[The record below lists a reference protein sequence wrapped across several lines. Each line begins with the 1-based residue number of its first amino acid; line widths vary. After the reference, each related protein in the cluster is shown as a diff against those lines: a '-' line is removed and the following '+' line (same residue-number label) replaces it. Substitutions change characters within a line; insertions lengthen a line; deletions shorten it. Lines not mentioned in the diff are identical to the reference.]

1 MKVICIGSST
11 KDIFFPTSEGVI
23 INTPEDITSQRKIAF
38 ELGAKFKIEN
48 RYEAAGGVAAN
59 VSQGLARLGIEV
71 GCYSKIGDDALGEWI
86 KKEIDKEGVNTEFVK
101 KKKDCVSDLS
111 AIIVDSRSGERIIF
125 SNQKANGGLEIM
137 PDEIKNSEWI
147 FIGDLHGEWGKI
159 LDDIFKVAE
168 ENNIKI
174 AFNPRQSNI
183 HDDAKK
189 IIEAIGKC
197 EILLVNKDEA
207 IEIVKNSQLPISNS
221 QLLNDEI
228 YLIKELEKLGPAV
241 VAITDGKRG
250 AWARDGNKIYFSS
263 STENSPADTTGA
275 GDAFSSG
282 FLAALIRQKTTEES
296 LKWGIANGGNVVKYY
311 GAKEGLLSESD
322 IIKKVE
328 TIKVMAL

>member
-1 MKVICIGSST
+1 M
-11 KDIFFPTSEGVI
+11 E
-23 INTPEDITSQRKIAF
+23 TPEDLTSQRKIAF

-48 RYEAAGGVAAN
+48 RYEAPGGVAAN
-59 VSQGLARLGIEV
+59 VAQGLARLGIEV
-71 GCYSKIGDDALGEWI
+71 GCYSKIGDDNLGDWIKSEI
-86 KKEIDKEGVNTEFVK
+86 KKENVDVGLITAAKN
-101 KKKDCVSDLS
+101 CVSDLS

-137 PDEIKNSEWI
+137 PDKIKNFNWI

-159 LDDIFKVAE
+159 LDDIFKAAE
-168 ENNIKI
+168 ESHIEV

-207 IEIVKNSQLPISNS
+207 IEILTYNKQLTTDNKEM
-221 QLLNDEI
+221 NDEI
-228 YLIKELEKLGPAV
+228 YLIKELKKLGSAA

-250 AWARDGNKIYFSS
+250 AWAYDGNKIYFSS
-263 STENSPADTTGA
+263 STENNPADATGA

-282 FLAALIRQKTTEES
+282 FLAAHIQKKNIEES
-296 LKWGIANGGNVVKYY
+296 LKWGIANGSNVVKYY
-311 GAKEGLLSESD
+311 GAKEGLLSEADIKEKIKSISVKIVSD
-322 IIKKVE
+322 
-328 TIKVMAL
+328 AS